1 MKTKQFSLRSRIRSF
16 RFALQGIVDFFM
28 LEHNALIHLLATVLV
43 LAGVWYYRL
52 TNNEVAIVLIVT
64 GFVWGVEL
72 VNTAIERLADFI
84 HPEQHDS
91 IKLIKDLS
99 AAAVLIAAFTAVAAG
114 AFIFIPKIF

>member
-16 RFALQGIVDFFM
+16 RFALQGIVDFFK